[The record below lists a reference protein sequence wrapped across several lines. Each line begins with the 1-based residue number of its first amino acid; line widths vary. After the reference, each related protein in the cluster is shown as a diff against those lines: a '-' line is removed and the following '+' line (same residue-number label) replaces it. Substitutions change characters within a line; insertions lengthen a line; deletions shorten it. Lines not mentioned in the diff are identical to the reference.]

1 MSRHVVSFFLVLLVA
16 ACNPRSSA
24 IDTAWHDA
32 DGYRWRELDVPR
44 GNLTPGFTSLP
55 PSTTGISFSNTVSD
69 SSLAHNR
76 LLAQGAGVCLADV
89 DGDGR
94 PDVFLARTEGPS
106 VLYRNLGDWR
116 FEDITA
122 TAGLAAPDR
131 HASQTRCS

>member
-1 MSRHVVSFFLVLLVA
+1 MMSRHVVSFFLVLLVA

-55 PSTTGISFSNTVSD
+55 PSTTGISFSNMVSD

-89 DGDGR
+89 DGDGP
-94 PDVFLARTEGPS
+94 PDALPPRTQLPIG
-106 VLYRNLGDWR
+106 LYRNLGDWR
-116 FEDITA
+116 FEASTA
-122 TAGLAAPDR
+122 AAGLAAPDR
-131 HASQTRCS
+131 HRRR

>member
-1 MSRHVVSFFLVLLVA
+1 MMSRHVVSFFLVLLVA

-55 PSTTGISFSNTVSD
+55 PSTTGISFSNMVSD

-89 DGDGR
+89 DGAGPPCHRLRVRGR
-94 PDVFLARTEGPS
+94 RRRWRSGLGARRPRRAKRGVRE
-106 VLYRNLGDWR
+106 
-116 FEDITA
+116 
-122 TAGLAAPDR
+122 
-131 HASQTRCS
+131 